1 MDEDGNVLIKRTGVS
16 QLSILAAAET
26 GDRRQ
31 ADMLAESCGHMLG
44 MEKTVEL
51 FDMNNFQKLLENSLR
66 YSQGRINKQGLELQV
81 QYQLITIRQNTIAV
95 CLNSVP
101 GSRGEV
107 VTRAPLLDNS
117 HQHGYT

>member
-1 MDEDGNVLIKRTGVS
+1 MDDDGNVLIKRTGVS

-31 ADMLAESCGHMLG
+31 ADMLTESCVHMLG
-44 MEKTVEL
+44 MDKTVEL

-81 QYQLITIRQNTIAV
+81 QYQLLTIRQYTIAV

-101 GSRGEV
+101 GSRG
-107 VTRAPLLDNS
+107 
-117 HQHGYT
+117 